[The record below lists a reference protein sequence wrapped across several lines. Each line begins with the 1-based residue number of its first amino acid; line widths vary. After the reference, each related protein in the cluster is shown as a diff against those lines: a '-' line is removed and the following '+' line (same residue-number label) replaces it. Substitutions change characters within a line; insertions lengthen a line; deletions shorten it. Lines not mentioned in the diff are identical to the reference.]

1 MTMMTELENNIHK
14 SDSYAFCKK
23 IFSSSN
29 EIQSVELINK
39 KGRLVERISNGN
51 TVNLPPHKKE
61 MFHMSSKLQES
72 MKNEYDDDFG
82 KVNYSY
88 VSRERVAI
96 FSFGVGEDILIITL
110 PNTVNPH
117 PIAKEIIS
125 FLSGDILTSKPKVL

>member
-1 MTMMTELENNIHK
+1 MTELENKILK
-14 SDSYAFCKK
+14 SDSNALCSK
-23 IFSSSN
+23 IFSTSK

-39 KGRLVERISNGN
+39 KGRLIERISNGD
-51 TVNLPPHKKE
+51 TTNLTPHKEE

-72 MKNEYDDDFG
+72 MKNEYDDEFG

-88 VSRERVAI
+88 ISREKVAI
-96 FSFGVGEDILIITL
+96 FSCCVGEDMVLVTL

-125 FLSGDILTSKPKVL
+125 FLGRESDSSA